1 MPANYSL
8 MLNNNKIKI
17 RLFRFGFK
25 MKNSIILF
33 KILI

>member
-1 MPANYSL
+1 MSANYTL
-8 MLNNNKIKI
+8 MFDNKIKI

-25 MKNSIILF
+25 IKNSIILF